1 MSRKRPEFVQ
11 WFGPLLNALRELGD
25 SGKPREISD
34 RIAKTLNL
42 SDELLDA
49 VNEKSGGSKFYN
61 QVAWARQYLV
71 WEGLLDSSKYGTWKL
86 TDEGKKAH
94 LSEEQAHKIVRKW
107 QKIKQ
112 GQRKQKA
119 EVVQKQNDNGES
131 VVPPDDSGDSDLL
144 NLELIDVLRSL
155 SPEGFEKVCKE
166 LLRESNFENVE
177 VTKRGGDEGIDGFG
191 TLEINPFVS
200 LKVIFQCKRYK
211 QGNTVSRAQIGDFR
225 NAMLGR
231 AEKGIMITTSTFSQQ
246 AIKEANR
253 DGADKIELVDGE
265 KLVEMFE
272 KVELGLKRK
281 TVYEIDHNFFDKF
294 M

>member
-1 MSRKRPEFVQ
+1 MAKNKKAEFIK
-11 WFGPLLNALRELGD
+11 WFGPLLDALRELGD

-34 RIAKTLNL
+34 RIAKDLQL
-42 SDELLDA
+42 PDDILDA
-49 VNEKSGGSKFYN
+49 VNEKSGQGKFYN

-71 WEGLLDSSKYGTWKL
+71 WEGLLDSSKRGTWRLTEQGKKTHL
-86 TDEGKKAH
+86 TD
-94 LSEEQAHKIVRKW
+94 SQAQKIVRKW
-107 QKIKQ
+107 VKINQEK
-112 GQRKQKA
+112 RKKA
-119 EVVQKQNDNGES
+119 DSAKCTEEPEETVA
-131 VVPPDDSGDSDLL
+131 PDSSGDSDIRS
-144 NLELIDVLRSL
+144 LELIEVLRSL

-166 LLRESNFENVE
+166 LLRESDFENVE
-177 VTKRGGDEGIDGFG
+177 VTRRGADDGIDGFG

-211 QGNTVSRAQIGDFR
+211 QGNTVTRAQIGDFR

-272 KVELGLKRK
+272 KVELGLNKR
-281 TVYEIDHNFFDKF
+281 TVYDVDPAYFAKF
-294 M
+294 K

>member
-1 MSRKRPEFVQ
+1 MAKKRAEFVK
-11 WFGPLLNALRELGD
+11 WFGPLLDTLRELGD

-34 RIAKTLNL
+34 RIAKNLNIP
-42 SDELLDA
+42 EETLDA
-49 VNEKSGGSKFYN
+49 VNEKSGQSKFYN

-71 WEGLLDSSKYGTWKL
+71 WEGLLDSSERGTWRL
-86 TDEGKKAH
+86 TEKGRQTHLNYDEAHSIVKKWV
-94 LSEEQAHKIVRKW
+94 KINQTK
-107 QKIKQ
+107 
-112 GQRKQKA
+112 RKQA
-119 EVVQKQNDNGES
+119 EQETDCKTIES
-131 VVPPDDSGDSDLL
+131 DAVPPDETGNSELI
-144 NLELIDVLRSL
+144 NLELIEVLRSL

-166 LLRESNFENVE
+166 LLRESGFENVE
-177 VTKRGGDEGIDGFG
+177 VTQRGGDEGIDGFG
-191 TLEINPFVS
+191 ILEINPFVS

-211 QGNTVSRAQIGDFR
+211 QGNTVSRAQVGDFR

-272 KVELGLKRK
+272 RVELGLKRK
-281 TVYEIDHNFFDKF
+281 TVYEIDPVYFDKF
-294 M
+294 K